1 MSRHFRVLYA
11 DKSQGRSFRVRTY
24 VYADSADAARSMF
37 AAFTVVSV
45 KEVK

>member
-11 DKSQGRSFRVRTY
+11 DKSQGRSYRVRTY
-24 VYADSADAARSMF
+24 VYADSADVVRAMF
-37 AAFTVVSV
+37 SAFTVVSV

>member
-11 DKSQGRSFRVRTY
+11 DKAQGRTYRVRSY
-24 VYADSADAARSMF
+24 VVAESADAARAIFGAMK
-37 AAFTVVSV
+37 VLSV